1 MSPSPRSV
9 VLREQLL
16 DAAARV
22 LDEHGASAVTT
33 RRIADEAG
41 CSEGSIY
48 NHFANKEE
56 LVACAVGER
65 IARFPAVVSRL
76 SEAAGTGEVR
86 EHLES
91 VARLALQFFRRG
103 MPMMGVAAHDAGA
116 RARCRELHDAGHGPW
131 RTSENLA
138 GWLRDERALGRIHPD
153 SDPDAVAAALLGSC
167 MFHATVSMAWGPDL
181 APDDD
186 TAIDRAV
193 SAVWRG
199 LAPD

>member
-1 MSPSPRSV
+1 MPPLSRAP

-33 RRIADEAG
+33 RRIAHEAH

-56 LVACAVGER
+56 LIACVVGER
-65 IARFPAVVSRL
+65 IARFPAVVSRMA
-76 SEAAGTGEVR
+76 EAPGTGDVR
-86 EHLES
+86 AHLEH
-91 VARLALQFFRRG
+91 VAGLALDFFRRG

-116 RARCRELHDAGHGPW
+116 RARCREAHDAGHGPW
-131 RTSENLA
+131 RTTENLA
-138 GWLRDERALGRIHPD
+138 SWLREERALGRVHPD
-153 SDPDAVAAALLGSC
+153 ADPDAVAAALLGSC
-167 MFHATVSMAWGPDL
+167 MFQATVAMAWGPDL
-181 APDDD
+181 APDDR

>member
-1 MSPSPRSV
+1 MPPVARAP

-22 LDEHGASAVTT
+22 LDEHGASSVTT
-33 RRIADEAG
+33 RRIAHEAS

-56 LVACAVGER
+56 LIACVVGER
-65 IARFPAVVSRL
+65 IARFPAVVSRMA
-76 SEAAGTGEVR
+76 EAPGTGDVR
-86 EHLES
+86 THLEH
-91 VARLALQFFRRG
+91 VAGLALDFFRRG

-131 RTSENLA
+131 RTTEDLA
-138 GWLRDERALGRIHPD
+138 SWLREERALGRVHPD
-153 SDPDAVAAALLGSC
+153 ADPDAVAAALLGSC
-167 MFHATVSMAWGPDL
+167 MFQATLAMAWGPDL
-181 APDDD
+181 APDDR

-199 LAPD
+199 LSPN